1 MNKKMWLGWAA
12 LALVTAREMAGE
24 MAGVTVFSVALAQ
37 TPGPTVDVSVNA
49 STGAV
54 TVSPTTVVVAQT
66 DNAVTW
72 TITVK
77 GYRFATS
84 GGVSMPA
91 SAGYS
96 CSNQA
101 SNSQVVCT
109 RTTRVLGSFAYTLS
123 LVPVGS
129 SAPVGGSPNGWLQ
142 ND

>member
-12 LALVTAREMAGE
+12 LALAMASGTA
-24 MAGVTVFSVALAQ
+24 FAQ

-54 TVSPTTVVVAQT
+54 TVSPTTVVVAQA

-109 RTTRVLGSFAYTLS
+109 RTTRIVGSFAYTLN

-129 SAPVGGSPNGWLQ
+129 SVPVGSVPNIWAQ